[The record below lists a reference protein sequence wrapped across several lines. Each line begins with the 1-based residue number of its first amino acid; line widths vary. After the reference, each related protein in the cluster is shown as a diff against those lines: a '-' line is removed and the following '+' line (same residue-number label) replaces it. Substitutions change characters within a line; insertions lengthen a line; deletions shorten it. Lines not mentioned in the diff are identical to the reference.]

1 MILGL
6 ESSCDESA
14 LSLLEK
20 DGTIVGEWV
29 HSQVARHAEYGGV
42 VPDLAV
48 GEHLRNFFPLLAL
61 ADPEGSL
68 RTRVSMISVTCGP
81 GLVGCLGMGVSIAKS
96 LGLLWAKP
104 VFGVN
109 HLRGHAFSPFMSL
122 GIPKD
127 EEWSELLPHLGL
139 LVSGGNTILF
149 ELDVTRKLRVLA
161 KTVDDAAGEALDKG
175 AKLLGIP
182 YPGGAE
188 MEKRAKGGNPK
199 AYSFPRAFP
208 EKHVMKFSFSGLKTS
223 LLYTLRKMSEAQIK
237 SSFADLCASYQSAAL
252 DQLLRKTQHV
262 AELKAFKSIGLSG
275 GVANNQTLRLL
286 IEKLCTQTG
295 MQFLPAEKHH
305 TGDNA
310 SMIAYAS
317 LVDPDALWPNHGQI
331 LSFRPSLGL
340 DETPLPVS

>member
-14 LSLLEK
+14 ISLLEK
-20 DGTIVGEWV
+20 DGRIAGEWV

-48 GEHLRNFFPLLAL
+48 GEHLRNFFPLLNL

-96 LGLLWAKP
+96 LGLLWGKP

-149 ELDVTRKLRVLA
+149 ELDITRKLRVLA
-161 KTVDDAAGEALDKG
+161 KTVDDAVGEALDKG

-188 MEKRAKGGNPK
+188 LEKHAQGGNPK

-208 EKHVMKFSFSGLKTS
+208 EKHTMKFSFSGLKTS
-223 LLYTLRKMSEAQIK
+223 LLYELREMSEAQIK
-237 SSFADLCASYQSAAL
+237 SSFADLCASYQSAAF
-252 DQLLRKTQHV
+252 DQLVRKTHHV
-262 AELKAFKSIGLSG
+262 AQSKAFKSIGLSG
-275 GVANNQTLRLL
+275 GVANNQKLRLL
-286 IEKLCTQTG
+286 IEKLCKDTD
-295 MQFLPAEKHH
+295 MRFLPAEKRHA
-305 TGDNA
+305 GDNA

-317 LVDPDALWPNHGQI
+317 LVDPDALWSNHRQV
-331 LSFRPSLGL
+331 LSFHPSLAL
-340 DETPLPVS
+340 DESWIP